1 MKKLALLFCILISQ
15 ISCIVAQTQVTAVT
29 QYNEC
34 LDLKAVVTLFSNS
47 SSVEDFEKSLNNSN
61 LHISNLDLN
70 NDGYADYLR
79 CVEVAD
85 GLDRYIIIQA
95 IIDSNLYQDVA
106 TIFVTKDTSNVITV
120 QIIGDS
126 YLYGSNYIIQ
136 PTFIYYPRIYS
147 WLWCSHWRC
156 WHSPY
161 RYTYY
166 PSWYVR
172 YHTCHYN
179 AYRHHIHT
187 YHSNHRCSYSRVH
200 HPHHRVNHNVTRTY
214 RHSHHSSYNR
224 HNTGNPPRYNS
235 TPSNNSRR
243 PTHYNGQSSHT
254 TRVSTNSVSS
264 QQNNMPNRT
273 TVNTQSSVRRTTYPT
288 TSVRTTTR
296 TTSGHSDNSTATRNI
311 NTNTSVR
318 RPQTSHTQSRTVPTS
333 RTVSTSR
340 TSSSHIR
347 R

>member
-1 MKKLALLFCILISQ
+1 MKKLALLFCILISH

-136 PTFIYYPRIYS
+136 PTFIYYPRIYN

-187 YHSNHRCSYSRVH
+187 YHSNHKCSYSRVH

-214 RHSHHSSYNR
+214 RHNHHSSYSSYNR
-224 HNTGNPPRYNS
+224 HGNPPRYNS
-235 TPSNNSRR
+235 TSSNTSRR

-254 TRVSTNSVSS
+254 TRVSTTRVSS
-264 QQNNMPNRT
+264 QQNNTPNRT
-273 TVNTQSSVRRTTYPT
+273 TVNTQNSVRRTTYPT

-296 TTSGHSDNSTATRNI
+296 TTSGHSGNSTATRNI

-318 RPQTSHTQSRTVPTS
+318 RPQTSHPQSRTVPI
-333 RTVSTSR
+333 SR

>member
-1 MKKLALLFCILISQ
+1 MKKLALLFCILISH
-15 ISCIVAQTQVTAVT
+15 ISCTVAQTQLTAVT

-34 LDLKAVVTLFSNS
+34 LDLKAVVTLFGNS
-47 SSVEDFEKSLNNSN
+47 TSVEDFEKSLNNSN

-79 CVEVAD
+79 CVEVAE

-95 IIDSNLYQDVA
+95 IIDSNIYQDVA
-106 TIFVTKDTSNVITV
+106 TIFVTKDASNAITV

-126 YLYGSNYIIQ
+126 YLYGNNYIIQ
-136 PTFIYYPRIYS
+136 PTFIYYPTIYN
-147 WLWCSHWRC
+147 WLWCSHWHC

-161 RYTYY
+161 RHAYY

-172 YHTCHYN
+172 YHICHYN
-179 AYRHHIHT
+179 AYRHHIHK
-187 YHSNHRCSYSRVH
+187 YHSTHRCSYARVH
-200 HPHHRVNHNVTRTY
+200 RPHHRVNHNVTHPY
-214 RHSHHSSYNR
+214 HHNHYNSSYNR
-224 HNTGNPPRYNS
+224 NNNGNTTRYNS

-243 PTHYNGQSSHT
+243 PTQYNGQSSRT
-254 TRVSTNSVSS
+254 TRVSTQRVSS
-264 QQNNMPNRT
+264 QQNNTQNRT
-273 TVNTQSSVRRTTYPT
+273 TVNTQNNTRRTNYPT

-296 TTSGHSDNSTATRNI
+296 TTTRTTSGQSGNSTHNRNI

-318 RPQTSHTQSRTVPTS
+318 RPQTSHTQSRPVP
-333 RTVSTSR
+333 TSR
-340 TSSSHIR
+340 TSSSRAR

>member
-1 MKKLALLFCILISQ
+1 MKKLALLFCILISH

-106 TIFVTKDTSNVITV
+106 TIFVTKDTYNEITV

-126 YLYGSNYIIQ
+126 YLYGNNYIIQ

-156 WHSPY
+156 GRGGTRRLPL
-161 RYTYY
+161 
-166 PSWYVR
+166 PSTEAGWPPPEQPAPLPVPVR
-172 YHTCHYN
+172 WWPGAGPCPWPF
-179 AYRHHIHT
+179 R
-187 YHSNHRCSYSRVH
+187 
-200 HPHHRVNHNVTRTY
+200 
-214 RHSHHSSYNR
+214 
-224 HNTGNPPRYNS
+224 G
-235 TPSNNSRR
+235 
-243 PTHYNGQSSHT
+243 
-254 TRVSTNSVSS
+254 
-264 QQNNMPNRT
+264 RT
-273 TVNTQSSVRRTTYPT
+273 TKSVPE
-288 TSVRTTTR
+288 
-296 TTSGHSDNSTATRNI
+296 
-311 NTNTSVR
+311 
-318 RPQTSHTQSRTVPTS
+318 
-333 RTVSTSR
+333 
-340 TSSSHIR
+340 SHIR
-347 R
+347 HRPDGPGPRRRTRCRRFPDNRWQSGASADYAG

>member
-1 MKKLALLFCILISQ
+1 MKKLALLFCILISH

-79 CVEVAD
+79 CVEVAE

-136 PTFIYYPRIYS
+136 PTFIYYPKIYS

-214 RHSHHSSYNR
+214 RHSSYNR
-224 HNTGNPPRYNS
+224 HGSTPRYNS

-243 PTHYNGQSSHT
+243 PTHYNGQNSHT
-254 TRVSTNSVSS
+254 TRVSTSS
-264 QQNNMPNRT
+264 TNRQQVNTSTRTTPTRT
-273 TVNTQSSVRRTTYPT
+273 TVNTQNSVRQTTYPS

-296 TTSGHSDNSTATRNI
+296 TTSGHSGNSTNTRNI
-311 NTNTSVR
+311 NTNTTVR
-318 RPQTSHTQSRTVPTS
+318 RPQTSPTQSRTATPH
-333 RTVSTSR
+333 R
-340 TSSSHIR
+340 TSSSHTR

>member
-1 MKKLALLFCILISQ
+1 MKKLALLFCILISH

-106 TIFVTKDTSNVITV
+106 TIFVTKDASNVITV

-126 YLYGSNYIIQ
+126 YLYGNNYIIQ

-187 YHSNHRCSYSRVH
+187 YHSNHSCSYSRVYR
-200 HPHHRVNHNVTRTY
+200 PHHRVNHNVTRTY
-214 RHSHHSSYNR
+214 RHNHHSSYNR
-224 HNTGNPPRYNS
+224 HNTGNTPRYNS

-243 PTHYNGQSSHT
+243 PAQYNGQSSHT
-254 TRVSTNSVSS
+254 TRVST
-264 QQNNMPNRT
+264 QQ
-273 TVNTQSSVRRTTYPT
+273 V
-288 TSVRTTTR
+288 
-296 TTSGHSDNSTATRNI
+296 
-311 NTNTSVR
+311 
-318 RPQTSHTQSRTVPTS
+318 
-333 RTVSTSR
+333 
-340 TSSSHIR
+340 
-347 R
+347 

>member
-1 MKKLALLFCILISQ
+1 MKKLALLFCILISH

-79 CVEVAD
+79 CVEVAE

-95 IIDSNLYQDVA
+95 IIDSNMYQDVA
-106 TIFVTKDTSNVITV
+106 TIFVTKDTYNEITV

-126 YLYGSNYIIQ
+126 YLYGNNYIIQ

-200 HPHHRVNHNVTRTY
+200 HPHPRVNHNVTRTY
-214 RHSHHSSYNR
+214 RHRHHSSYNR
-224 HNTGNPPRYNS
+224 HNTGNTPCYNS
-235 TPSNNSRR
+235 TPVNNSRQQ
-243 PTHYNGQSSHT
+243 THYNRQNTHT
-254 TRVSTNSVSS
+254 TRVSTSS
-264 QQNNMPNRT
+264 QNNTQNRT
-273 TVNTQSSVRRTTYPT
+273 TVNTQNSVRRTTYPS

-296 TTSGHSDNSTATRNI
+296 TTSGHSGNSTHTRNI
-311 NTNTSVR
+311 HTNVSVR
-318 RPQTSHTQSRTVPTS
+318 RPQTSHTQSRTA
-333 RTVSTSR
+333 STSR
-340 TSSSHIR
+340 TSGSHTR